1 MNCKKTN
8 RKHIAFM
15 AKLIFFTLYT
25 LSNGIYAQSAEDDK
39 AVDLFEEDHTN
50 LWQWLSLDATNQ
62 TLKLTNELQCLALN
76 IYFEAR
82 SESVKGQH
90 AVGHVVMNRVAHRG
104 FPNTICDVVKQG
116 GEVRRNRCQFSWWC
130 DGRSDEPANRKAWL
144 KSLDLAYDIYLGRVS
159 DPTRGALW
167 YHADYVSPK
176 WSKALTMVTKIG
188 QHIFY
193 QSRKQPT
200 YAMNLSTT
208 LHSAADKNKKL

>member
-8 RKHIAFM
+8 RKHIAVM
-15 AKLIFFTLYT
+15 AKLIFFALYT

-90 AVGHVVMNRVAHRG
+90 AVGHVVMN
-104 FPNTICDVVKQG
+104 
-116 GEVRRNRCQFSWWC
+116 
-130 DGRSDEPANRKAWL
+130 
-144 KSLDLAYDIYLGRVS
+144 
-159 DPTRGALW
+159 
-167 YHADYVSPK
+167 
-176 WSKALTMVTKIG
+176 
-188 QHIFY
+188 
-193 QSRKQPT
+193 
-200 YAMNLSTT
+200 
-208 LHSAADKNKKL
+208 